1 VVERVDHLQIETCSN
16 TLGDLR
22 DLCDGEIEVPP
33 RQTAKRAISATLIA
47 EQRSAEGIRH
57 GCGISERIR
66 ETPVCAVGKTSE
78 AAAANPNPPGTLGAQ
93 SVIASAVSGQITNRV
108 AKIAGISH
116 FSVDP
121 TLGGSGQTPGASV
134 TVQQRV
140 TSKVFVTFSTDLTST
155 QRNVMQL
162 EYQPNRKTKISG
174 TRDQNGGFAFDTRF
188 QKSW

>member
-1 VVERVDHLQIETCSN
+1 MNVAASTTIQQYDIAMRFQGPIDKMRTSYTSDPSL
-16 TLGDLR
+16 
-22 DLCDGEIEVPP
+22 PP
-33 RQTAKRAISATLIA
+33 SDIINLLAF
-47 EQRSAEGIRH
+47 
-57 GCGISERIR
+57 
-66 ETPVCAVGKTSE
+66 GKTSE

-93 SVIASAVSGQITNRV
+93 SAIASAVSGQITNRV